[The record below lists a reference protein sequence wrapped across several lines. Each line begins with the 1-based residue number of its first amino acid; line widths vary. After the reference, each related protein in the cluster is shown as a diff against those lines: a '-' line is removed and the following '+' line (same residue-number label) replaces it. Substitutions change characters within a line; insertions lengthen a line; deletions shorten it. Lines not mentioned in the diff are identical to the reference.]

1 MSIGDQGIGA
11 MPIVVARKDIY
22 VAAGGFNPWKVL
34 PITVDVG
41 TNNEKLIN
49 DEKYLG
55 I

>member
-1 MSIGDQGIGA
+1 MS
-11 MPIVVARKDIY
+11 IVVARKDIC